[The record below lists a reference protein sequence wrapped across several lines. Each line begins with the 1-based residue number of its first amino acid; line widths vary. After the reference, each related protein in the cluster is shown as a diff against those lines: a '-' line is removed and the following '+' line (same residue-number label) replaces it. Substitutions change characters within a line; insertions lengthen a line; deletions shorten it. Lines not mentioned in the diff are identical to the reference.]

1 MSTQSPLPGE
11 ANAHH
16 HHLKITDVI
25 NHIVHPHKSTHQHEE
40 EKHVAKQ
47 ERKGVKTLADGTDPI
62 EEFEPLVQ
70 YDAEREKSAADAE
83 GDREARGGRYREGD
97 GLRLSGRNCMIDG
110 PVAKQYVQRVR
121 HLHM

>member
-1 MSTQSPLPGE
+1 MSAQSPLPGE

-70 YDAEREKSAADAE
+70 YDAEREKSAPLTQKE
-83 GDREARGGRYREGD
+83 IKKREEDTLVKEMEYEPGA
-97 GLRLSGRNCMIDG
+97 LS
-110 PVAKQYVQRVR
+110 
-121 HLHM
+121 